1 MDDHDRRRVHIR
13 VSAARNSQLLRVGT
27 TDVGIICGMPAVTRG
42 SPET

>member
-1 MDDHDRRRVHIR
+1 MIAGVGASVFLAQSR
-13 VSAARNSQLLRVGT
+13 RVGT